1 MGLCFLSHRNENIQS
16 DLKLPSLFLIR
27 FSALESIIKYKK
39 GNIHDDSRLTVIT
52 KYYSNEHER
61 RKKNQPIQF
70 DGVRDLLA
78 HAVIFFPHQNRYFFN
93 FATAKANWRP
103 ISEH

>member
-1 MGLCFLSHRNENIQS
+1 MNTRE
-16 DLKLPSLFLIR
+16 
-27 FSALESIIKYKK
+27 E
-39 GNIHDDSRLTVIT
+39 
-52 KYYSNEHER
+52 
-61 RKKNQPIQF
+61 KKNKHQPIKF

-103 ISEH
+103 ISEL